1 MASVKLLL
9 NRSRALQDG
18 RYPLVFQLIHRRKK
32 KLIYTPYKLHP
43 EEFDFQT
50 QTVRRPTG
58 SKRSVRDVR
67 SMNRY
72 LIQQRLDIDRHI
84 SELESRNSAYSVGDI
99 LMRYQIAQNGSG
111 LLHYMDLQISRKQSL
126 GKFGTAAA
134 YQSTRH
140 SIASF
145 TGLHNIS
152 LAELDHAFVSNYAD
166 YLWRRGVSNNTICF
180 YMRNLKAIY
189 NQAAIDGYRVA
200 TESPFRYL
208 HISSRKTTKRALDR
222 KALRRIYELNLVGK
236 PHLELARDL
245 FLFGFFTRGMP
256 FVDILSLKKKNLKN
270 GLITYNRRK
279 TDQRLQVSLT
289 PQLRHLIAK
298 YENDTEFIFPI
309 LSGGSP
315 QEMYRQYRRA
325 LERVN
330 RNLKEVARMAG
341 IDAPLS
347 TYVSRHSWASQAK
360 ASGAPIAVISE
371 SLGHTSEKTTQIYL
385 KEFDQSVVDRVN
397 AMVSAL

>member
-58 SKRSVRDVR
+58 SKRSARDVR

-72 LIQQRLDIDRHI
+72 LIQQRLDIDRYI

-180 YMRNLKAIY
+180 YHA
-189 NQAAIDGYRVA
+189 
-200 TESPFRYL
+200 
-208 HISSRKTTKRALDR
+208 
-222 KALRRIYELNLVGK
+222 
-236 PHLELARDL
+236 
-245 FLFGFFTRGMP
+245 
-256 FVDILSLKKKNLKN
+256 
-270 GLITYNRRK
+270 
-279 TDQRLQVSLT
+279 
-289 PQLRHLIAK
+289 
-298 YENDTEFIFPI
+298 
-309 LSGGSP
+309 
-315 QEMYRQYRRA
+315 
-325 LERVN
+325 
-330 RNLKEVARMAG
+330 
-341 IDAPLS
+341 
-347 TYVSRHSWASQAK
+347 
-360 ASGAPIAVISE
+360 
-371 SLGHTSEKTTQIYL
+371 
-385 KEFDQSVVDRVN
+385 
-397 AMVSAL
+397 